1 MTVFDL
7 NEYAGNSNV
16 RPIPKRCVKSIKH
29 LNPSYQGDAPG
40 EDEGCVGMVVS
51 SDDKTLLHDIIMKEA
66 QAHPDHWIKFSLVTS
81 PTSKN
86 CGHGSPIINP
96 RMSVQ
101 RFAAYVQETTDHSAM
116 TNRPDLH
123 AVLRALGEKQ
133 GFKPKNVEV
142 EYMAIYENL
151 YGKLTFLDLS
161 RE

>member
-7 NEYAGNSNV
+7 NEYAGNPIV
-16 RPIPKRCVKSIKH
+16 RPIPRRCVKSIKDLDPRH
-29 LNPSYQGDAPG
+29 QGDVSSN
-40 EDEGCVGMVVS
+40 DEGCVGMVVS
-51 SDDKTLLHDIIMKEA
+51 SDDKTLLNDIIMKEA
-66 QAHPDHWIKFSLVTS
+66 QAHPDCWIKFSLVTS

-101 RFAAYVQETTDHSAM
+101 RFASYVQETTDQSEM
-116 TNRPDLH
+116 PSRSGLH
-123 AVLRALGEKQ
+123 AILRALGEKQ

-151 YGKLTFLDLS
+151 YGKLTFLDLGG
-161 RE
+161 E